1 MTIFMKN
8 DGKSSIYS
16 YEYYFLSRL
25 QLLDKQLIFE
35 GGSFCPFFKVLVL
48 SNDQIL
54 SNIYSSSEIR
64 NSYGLAP
71 TFY

>member
-1 MTIFMKN
+1 MKN
-8 DGKSSIYS
+8 NGKSSIYS

-35 GGSFCPFFKVLVL
+35 GGSFCPFLKSWFFQTIRVC
-48 SNDQIL
+48 QTFIL
-54 SNIYSSSEIR
+54 SSEIR
-64 NSYGLAP
+64 KLCGLAP